1 MSLLST
7 LSSPS
12 QSRAWFTAAHAT
24 LPIIATCFADKSV
37 RVYSLIT
44 HSLLSTISGG
54 HKRAIRTCAWK
65 PNLKSESVIATGS
78 FDASVGIWRHID
90 EEEREDDVSRLVESE
105 QTEEEEEDS
114 DGWRFA
120 IVLDGHESEVKSVS
134 WSAGGNFLASC
145 SRDKSIWI
153 WEEIGE
159 DDFETVAVMTE
170 HEGDVK
176 CVCWHPEEE
185 LLASGSYDNDIR
197 LWREDD
203 DWGCVE
209 ILRGHVSTVW
219 CLDWEKPHGG
229 RLCSCSSDITIKI
242 WSKSS
247 SNSFS
252 EEAQLPQRHER
263 AIYAVAWSK
272 DGRIASTGGDG
283 RIVIYKEFPITETA
297 PTNEWPPDNDQTV
310 IDGKTSKE
318 GGDDG
323 ETSNRIRD
331 SSKLTNEWRVI
342 TVIEKAHGLYEINH
356 LCWASR
362 GQGKEE
368 DVIVS
373 AGDDGTVKVWDPDP
387 SPTE

>member
-7 LSSPS
+7 LNTPS
-12 QSRAWFTAAHAT
+12 QSRAWFTAAHPT
-24 LPIIATCFADKSV
+24 LPIVATCFSDKSV
-37 RVYSLIT
+37 RVYSLVT
-44 HSLLSTISGG
+44 HTLLSTISGG

-78 FDASVGIWRHID
+78 FDASVGIWRHSD
-90 EEEREDDVSRLVESE
+90 EEEREVDVSRLVESE

-176 CVCWHPEEE
+176 CVSWHPEEE

-197 LWREDD
+197 LWREED

-209 ILRGHVSTVW
+209 ILRGHESTVW
-219 CLDWEKPHGG
+219 CLDWEKPHGE
-229 RLCSCSSDITIKI
+229 RLCSCSGDLTLRI
-242 WSKSS
+242 WSKST
-247 SNSFS
+247 SNAFS
-252 EEAQLPQRHER
+252 EEIQLPQRHER
-263 AIYAVAWSK
+263 AIYAVAWST

-283 RIVIYKEFPITETA
+283 RIVIYKEFPSTTEVA
-297 PTNEWPPDNDQTV
+297 PTNERQTRSDKAV
-310 IDGKTSKE
+310 DDGKMLKE
-318 GGDDG
+318 EGDDG
-323 ETSNRIRD
+323 EVSNSTKPSAQR
-331 SSKLTNEWRVI
+331 TNEWRVI

-362 GQGKEE
+362 GQGEEE
-368 DVIVS
+368 DVIVT
-373 AGDDGTVKVWDPDP
+373 AGDDGTIKVWDP
-387 SPTE
+387 SPME

>member
-1 MSLLST
+1 MS
-7 LSSPS
+7 
-12 QSRAWFTAAHAT
+12 SR
-24 LPIIATCFADKSV
+24 V
-37 RVYSLIT
+37 
-44 HSLLSTISGG
+44 
-54 HKRAIRTCAWK
+54 
-65 PNLKSESVIATGS
+65 
-78 FDASVGIWRHID
+78 
-90 EEEREDDVSRLVESE
+90 VESE

-120 IVLDGHESEVKSVS
+120 IVLDGHDSEVKSVS

-176 CVCWHPEEE
+176 CVSWHPEEE
-185 LLASGSYDNDIR
+185 QLASGSYDNDIR
-197 LWREDD
+197 IWREDD

-209 ILRGHVSTVW
+209 ILRGHESTVW

-242 WSKSS
+242 WSKKTSPS
-247 SNSFS
+247 SNAFS

-283 RIVIYKEFPITETA
+283 RIVIYKEFPIITEATPNTKERPPESDSDPPMYNDGTTA
-297 PTNEWPPDNDQTV
+297 
-310 IDGKTSKE
+310 SKE
-318 GGDDG
+318 KGDDDDDDDG
-323 ETSNRIRD
+323 EEISNNRISD
-331 SSKLTNEWRVI
+331 SSKPPTNGWRVV

-362 GQGKEE
+362 GGQGGKEE

-373 AGDDGTVKVWDPDP
+373 AGDDGTVKVWDP

>member
-1 MSLLST
+1 M
-7 LSSPS
+7 
-12 QSRAWFTAAHAT
+12 
-24 LPIIATCFADKSV
+24 
-37 RVYSLIT
+37 
-44 HSLLSTISGG
+44 
-54 HKRAIRTCAWK
+54 
-65 PNLKSESVIATGS
+65 
-78 FDASVGIWRHID
+78 
-90 EEEREDDVSRLVESE
+90 SRLVESE
-105 QTEEEEEDS
+105 KTEEEEEEEEDS

-176 CVCWHPEEE
+176 CVSWHPEEE
-185 LLASGSYDNDIR
+185 QLASGSYDNDIR
-197 LWREDD
+197 IWREDD

-209 ILRGHVSTVW
+209 ILRGHESTVW

-247 SNSFS
+247 STSNASFS

-283 RIVIYKEFPITETA
+283 RIVIYKEFPIITEAT
-297 PTNEWPPDNDQTV
+297 PTNGRLLPDSDKIPVND
-310 IDGKTSKE
+310 GMAPKE
-318 GGDDG
+318 KGDDDG
-323 ETSNRIRD
+323 EISSNRISD
-331 SSKLTNEWRVI
+331 SSKPMNEWRVI

-373 AGDDGTVKVWDPDP
+373 AGDDGTVKVWDP